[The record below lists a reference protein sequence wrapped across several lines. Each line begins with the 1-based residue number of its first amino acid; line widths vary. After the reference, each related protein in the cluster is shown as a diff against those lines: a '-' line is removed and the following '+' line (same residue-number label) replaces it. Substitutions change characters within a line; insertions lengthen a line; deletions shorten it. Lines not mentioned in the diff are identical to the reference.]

1 MPSSTSRPT
10 IPICIVASHLLA
22 AQHLLRLL
30 EKEKEFAAFR
40 FGCIGRLKYAQA
52 VLVFLIDC
60 VGLPLALEECLSRL
74 HFCTARG
81 RFVLLDEHPMEIDRM
96 LQPGIDGF
104 LTHAD
109 VQRKLVST
117 IRAVVTGKTWIGTSS
132 ARAFVHK
139 QLVTHNGGFEHK
151 NGLTP
156 REHAIIDL
164 LRRRMSNN
172 EIAGLLGIRDS
183 TVKFHV
189 SNIFSKLQIKSRRDL
204 LQKEDALNLWNLL
217 LHTSGSHHFN

>member
-1 MPSSTSRPT
+1 MHSSTSRS
-10 IPICIVASHLLA
+10 PIRVCVIASHLLA
-22 AQHLLRLL
+22 AQYLL
-30 EKEKEFAAFR
+30 ELLEQERGVVACSFDCVGKLNH
-40 FGCIGRLKYAQA
+40 GQA

-60 VGLPLALEECLSRL
+60 VGLPLALDQCVSRL
-74 HFCTARG
+74 HFCNAHG
-81 RFVLLDEHPMEIDRM
+81 RLVLLDEQAMEVERM
-96 LQPGIDGF
+96 LQLGIHGF

-109 VQRKLVST
+109 VERKLVST
-117 IRAVVTGKTWIGTSS
+117 IRAVADGKTWIS
-132 ARAFVHK
+132 ARSAREFVHK

-156 REHAIIDL
+156 RENAIIEL
-164 LRRRMSNN
+164 LRRRMSNH

-204 LQKEDALNLWNLL
+204 LQKEDALNLWNML
-217 LHTSGSHHFN
+217 LHSSPSRDFN